1 MHVLFALGSG
11 SAHFADDGDHFVQTG
26 FLYYDDSGNCSELCI
41 PDCPA
46 GTSQTLSDSV
56 GHRLFAANVG
66 TMGLDCILRN
76 MGKLIGISVLPETPR
91 WFINIT
97 IMDFTNLRPILA
109 AGQRTVP
116 HTRLSASGIL
126 LFDDPVSE
134 VLSMERL
141 LCKLQREY
149 QCQNRS
155 IKSVIDARVTV
166 CYNCE
171 ENLTERVILIPP
183 AVRFIRTEAMV
194 WRGISTI
201 T

>member
-109 AGQRTVP
+109 AGWWQPVKG
-116 HTRLSASGIL
+116 LYLIL
-126 LFDDPVSE
+126 GFPLAEYSYLMTLFP
-134 VLSMERL
+134 
-141 LCKLQREY
+141 
-149 QCQNRS
+149 
-155 IKSVIDARVTV
+155 
-166 CYNCE
+166 
-171 ENLTERVILIPP
+171 
-183 AVRFIRTEAMV
+183 RF
-194 WRGISTI
+194 
-201 T
+201 